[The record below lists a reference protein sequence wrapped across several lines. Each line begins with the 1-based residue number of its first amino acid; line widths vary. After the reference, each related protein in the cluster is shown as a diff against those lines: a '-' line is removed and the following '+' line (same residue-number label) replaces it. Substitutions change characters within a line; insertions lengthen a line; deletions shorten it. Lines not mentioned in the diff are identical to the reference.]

1 MTNPKYDISVIICTY
16 NRAQMLKDTLDS
28 WIGVDQTDIDVE
40 LIVVD
45 NNSNDETA
53 GVAKDFLK
61 NQPKQNVRYIF
72 EPNPGLSYA
81 RNRGIEESVGRII
94 AFLDD
99 DVYLDKNW
107 LLEIHRVFRCGENIH
122 CVGGNSLPVFDGTKP
137 DWFTDSMLNMYG
149 STLSGDSEKYMLYP
163 EHPFG
168 VNMAFL
174 REVFDQV
181 GLFNTRLGRIKKS
194 LLSNEEKELFYRIDQ
209 KGLKTFY
216 TPNAIVHHRVP
227 EERLKPD
234 WILKRHYA
242 QGLSKVAFDQ
252 ITDKKGRLQL
262 LKEAL
267 VFFKR
272 AVIGTKPFAIQKTL
286 LFYRQQPM
294 SVKLQNAMSL
304 GMSKQSF
311 LEIF

>member
-1 MTNPKYDISVIICTY
+1 MTPPKYDISVIICTY
-16 NRAQMLKDTLDS
+16 NRAEMLKDTLDS
-28 WIGVDQTDIDVE
+28 WLGVDQTNLDVE

-45 NNSNDETA
+45 NNSSDTTA
-53 GVAKDFLK
+53 HVVKDFQSH
-61 NQPKQNVRYIF
+61 QPNGVRYIF
-72 EPNPGLSYA
+72 EQNPGLSYA
-81 RNRGIEESVGRII
+81 RNRGIEEAAGRII

-99 DVYLDKNW
+99 DVYLDKHW
-107 LLEIHRVFRCGENIH
+107 LQQICCVFDSAKNIH
-122 CVGGNSLPVFDGTKP
+122 CVGGNSLPVFDVARP

-149 STLSGDSEKYMLYP
+149 STLSGAAEKYMQYP

-174 REVFDQV
+174 RIVFEQV

-209 KGLKTFY
+209 KGLKTYY
-216 TPNAIVHHRVP
+216 TPKAVVHHRVP
-227 EERLKPD
+227 EERLQPE
-234 WILKRHYA
+234 WILKRHFA

-252 ITDKKGRLQL
+252 ITNGKGRVQL
-262 LKEAL
+262 LKDAL
-267 VFFKR
+267 VYFKR
-272 AVIGTKPFAIQKTL
+272 AVIGTKPFAIQKTF
-286 LFYRQQPM
+286 LFYNQQSM
-294 SVKLQNAMSL
+294 TTRLKNATSL